1 MRRTDVTTWKA
12 YPKNQMKGTMKIKI
26 QTTLTK
32 RLSALAL
39 AAILSVSACP
49 ELAAQTWW
57 ASPVGITLG
66 QTARVTA
73 ANTGTRAIIV
83 NGLFLDSQ
91 GTVLG
96 QFESQVVEPGKIM
109 SFDLNADDV
118 VREGERIQI
127 RVVISADSS
136 RGLLTSTEVF
146 NNDTGETTV
155 FVIAII

>member
-1 MRRTDVTTWKA
+1 
-12 YPKNQMKGTMKIKI
+12 MKPQTEIKK
-26 QTTLTK
+26 L
-32 RLSALAL
+32 LPALAL
-39 AAILSVSACP
+39 IAIFSLCAAASAQ
-49 ELAAQTWW
+49 AGFN
-57 ASPVGITLG
+57 SFRPVGITFG

-73 ANTGTRAIIV
+73 ANTGTRTIIV
-83 NGLFLDSQ
+83 DWTVLDSE
-91 GTVLG
+91 GAVLAQLVG
-96 QFESQVVEPGKIM
+96 QVIDPGKM
-109 SFDLNADDV
+109 LSFDLNADDV